1 LFAKLESL
9 AVNGVDGYPV
19 QIEVDLSTGLPCF
32 DIVGLPDLAVKEA
45 RDRVRAAI
53 KNSCLLFHDH
63 RITVNLAPANIKKEG
78 SGFDLPIAVG
88 ILTAKGEMEP
98 TRIADTYFVGELA
111 LDGAVRPVN
120 GMLAMA
126 LAMRD
131 SAKKYLVHPY
141 ENYHEVAVVP
151 GIIPIPVRSLLQVH
165 GFLNGSWEPDL
176 TQLTAGL
183 NENGEALERE
193 DDLADVK
200 GQEQAKRALE
210 VAAAGSHNLLMIG
223 PPGSGKTMLARRLPG
238 ILPSLCTEEAV
249 EITKI
254 YSVSGLVSQGMS
266 LVKQRPF
273 RAPHHTTSPAGLIGG
288 GRIPRPGEVSLA
300 HYGVLFLDELPEFSR
315 EALEVLRQPLED
327 GRVTIARA
335 ALTLT
340 YPAQFMLAA
349 AMNPCPCGFFGDPH
363 KRCKC
368 TPLQISRYQSRIS
381 GPLLDRFDLHIEVPR
396 VHEFELDAIPKGESS
411 AVIRA
416 RVERAREIQRR
427 RFAGKTYF
435 CNAQMSARDIREYC
449 RISYEGRELLR
460 QAALR
465 FSFSARAYTRILK
478 LARTIADLDDSTQ
491 IENRHLAEAIQYR
504 SLDRRRG

>member
-1 LFAKLESL
+1 LYAKLESL
-9 AVNGVDGYPV
+9 AVNGVDGFPV
-19 QIEVDLSTGLPCF
+19 AIEVDLGGGLPSF

-53 KNSCLLFHDH
+53 RNSCLVFHEH

-88 ILTAKGEMEP
+88 ILTAKGEVE
-98 TRIADTYFVGELA
+98 TGRIADTIFIGELA
-111 LDGAVRPVN
+111 LDGQVRPIH

-126 LAMRD
+126 LAARQTG
-131 SAKKYLVHPY
+131 KKYLVHPC
-141 ENYHEVAVVP
+141 ENYHEVAAAP
-151 GIIPIPVRSLLQVH
+151 GITPIPVRSLLQVR

-176 TQLTAGL
+176 AELAANLGDPAPQP
-183 NENGEALERE
+183 ERC
-193 DDLADVK
+193 DDLADVR

-210 VAAAGSHNLLMIG
+210 VAASGSHNLLMIG

-254 YSVSGLVSQGMS
+254 YSVSGLLPQGIS
-266 LVKQRPF
+266 LIGQRPF

-300 HYGVLFLDELPEFSR
+300 HYGVLFLDELPEFGR
-315 EALEVLRQPLED
+315 EVLEVLRQPLED
-327 GRVTIARA
+327 GKVTIARA
-335 ALTLT
+335 ATT
-340 YPAQFMLAA
+340 IAYPARFMLAA

-363 KRCKC
+363 KSCSC

-396 VHEFELDAIPKGESS
+396 MHEFEIDVIPKGETSQT
-411 AVIRA
+411 IRE
-416 RVERAREIQRR
+416 RVERARAIQRR
-427 RFAGKTYF
+427 RFAGNPYF
-435 CNAQMSARDIREYC
+435 CNAHMSSRDIRQYC
-449 RISYEGRELLR
+449 RIDDEGHELLR
-460 QAALR
+460 QATQR
-465 FSFSARAYTRILK
+465 FAFSARAYTRILK
-478 LARTIADLDDSTQ
+478 LARTIADLEGADQ
-491 IENRHLAEAIQYR
+491 IANHHLAEAIQYR
-504 SLDRRRG
+504 SLDRRVE

>member
-1 LFAKLESL
+1 LYAKLESL
-9 AVNGVDGYPV
+9 AVNGVDGFPV
-19 QIEVDLSTGLPCF
+19 AIEVDLGGGLPGF

-53 KNSCLLFHDH
+53 RNSCLLFHDH

-88 ILTAKGEMEP
+88 ILTAKGEVEP
-98 TRIADTYFVGELA
+98 SRIADTIFIGELA
-111 LDGAVRPVN
+111 LDGRVRPIN

-126 LAMRD
+126 LAARETG
-131 SAKKYLVHPY
+131 KKYLVHPC
-141 ENYHEVAVVP
+141 ENYHEVAAAP
-151 GIIPIPVRSLLQVH
+151 GIIPIPVRSLLQVR
-165 GFLNGSWEPDL
+165 GFLNGSWEPNLAELAADL
-176 TQLTAGL
+176 GGPTPRP
-183 NENGEALERE
+183 ERYE
-193 DDLADVK
+193 DLADVR

-210 VAAAGSHNLLMIG
+210 VAASGSHNLLMIG

-254 YSVSGLVSQGMS
+254 YSVSGLLPHGMS
-266 LVKQRPF
+266 LIGQRPF

-300 HYGVLFLDELPEFSR
+300 HYGVLFLDELPEFGR
-315 EALEVLRQPLED
+315 EVLEVLRQPLED
-327 GRVTIARA
+327 GKVTIARA
-335 ALTLT
+335 ATT
-340 YPAQFMLAA
+340 IAYPARFMLAA

-363 KRCKC
+363 KSCSC

-396 VHEFELDAIPKGESS
+396 MHEFELDVIPKGETSRT
-411 AVIRA
+411 IRE

-427 RFAGKTYF
+427 RFAGNPYF
-435 CNAQMSARDIREYC
+435 CNAHMSSGDIRQYC
-449 RISYEGRELLR
+449 RIDNEGRELLR
-460 QAALR
+460 QATQR
-465 FSFSARAYTRILK
+465 FAFSARAYTRILK
-478 LARTIADLDDSTQ
+478 LARSIADLEGAAQ
-491 IENRHLAEAIQYR
+491 IANHHLAEAIQYR
-504 SLDRRRG
+504 SLDRRVE